1 MAEDIV
7 SSGGLNSRENLLA
20 VQENGLNIVLEG
32 NRRLLAINSIL
43 NPKLVQSSKITKI
56 DRIMQSL

>member
-7 SSGGLNSRENLLA
+7 SSGGLNSRENLLV